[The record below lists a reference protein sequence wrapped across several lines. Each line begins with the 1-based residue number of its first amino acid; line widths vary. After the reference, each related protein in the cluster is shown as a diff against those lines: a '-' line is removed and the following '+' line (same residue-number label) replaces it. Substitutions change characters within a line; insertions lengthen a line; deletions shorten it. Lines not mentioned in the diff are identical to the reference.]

1 MHRRDFLSV
10 SLAALTASAA
20 TPAFAA
26 NLSQAEAARGLKDAL
41 TIAAQTATQRLGQRD
56 GFFGDDRVRIP
67 LPRALANV
75 QRTLKPLGMSGS
87 LDDLQ
92 LKMNRGAEA
101 AMPQAR
107 RIFVTAIRTVTVQD
121 AVGIVSGGDTAAT
134 DYLRRRTEPDLTTAL
149 RPPMTS
155 ALSSAGAFRALDR
168 ASGALQG
175 YGVSGDNLR
184 GQVIDFAVSKALD
197 GAFLYIGEEER
208 RIRHDPVKQ
217 TTSLLRTLFGH

>member
-1 MHRRDFLSV
+1 MHRRHFLSA
-10 SLAALTASAA
+10 SLCALAASAL

-26 NLSQAEAARGLKDAL
+26 NLSQAEAARGLRDAL

-92 LKMNRGAEA
+92 LRMNRGAET

-107 RIFVTAIRTVTVQD
+107 RLFVSAIRSITLED

-149 RPPMTS
+149 RPPMQS
-155 ALSSAGAFRALDR
+155 ALASAGAFRALDR

-175 YGVSGDNLR
+175 YGVNGGDLR

-197 GAFLYIGEEER
+197 SAFLYVGEEER
-208 RIRHDPVKQ
+208 RIRHDPVRQ
-217 TTSLLRTLFGH
+217 TTSLLRQIFGR